1 MIKRYRKDHNLM
13 IENKNGGWVKYEDV
27 RYYLPIVY
35 NCLDCG
41 KPLMCDNG
49 LVSNAWGR
57 TLLGKG
63 FLGFVCNDCHD
74 INFL

>member
-35 NCLDCG
+35 NCLDYG
-41 KPLMCDNG
+41 KELKYFG
-49 LVSNAWGR
+49 WSKFSL
-57 TLLGKG
+57 TEK
-63 FLGFVCNDCHD
+63 GFVCDECHD